1 MANCNARTFEGPT
14 AAADA
19 ETFIETIDDAK
30 LLAVTSW
37 TAANVPAIMVVY
49 KT

>member
-1 MANCNARTFEGPT
+1 MATCNARTFEGTT

-19 ETFIETIDDAK
+19 ETFIETLEDTK
-30 LLAVTSW
+30 FLGMTSW
-37 TAANVPAIMVVY
+37 TTANVPAIMVVY

>member
-1 MANCNARTFEGPT
+1 MVTCNARTFEGTT

-19 ETFIETIDDAK
+19 ETFIETLEDTKFLGI
-30 LLAVTSW
+30 TSW
-37 TAANVPAIMVVY
+37 VTANVPAIMVIY

>member
-1 MANCNARTFEGPT
+1 MANCNARTFEGTT
-14 AAADA
+14 AAADS
-19 ETFIETIDDAK
+19 ESFIETIDDTK

>member
-1 MANCNARTFEGPT
+1 MANCNVRTFEGAT

-19 ETFIETIDDAK
+19 ETFIETLEETK
-30 LLAVTSW
+30 LLALTSW